1 MVRQFHDGTLAQV
14 LDNGESSKAFP
25 GTKESNKAASWP
37 TLFSMIFSVI
47 LSDAFAGDDET
58 YLKIRYRTDS
68 ELCNPLIE
76 VAGQNKGQRR
86 CSAEPPFRICC
97 RDKESHMQ
105 QSMNN
110 FATACTKIGLTCIST
125 KKKEV
130 SQEKL

>member
-1 MVRQFHDGTLAQV
+1 MVRQFHDGTLVQV
-14 LDNGESSKAFP
+14 LDNGEPAKAFP

-68 ELCNPLIE
+68 ELCNL
-76 VAGQNKGQRR
+76 AGQNKGQRR
-86 CSAEPPFRICC
+86 CSEEPPFRICC
-97 RDKESHMQ
+97 RDTESQMQ

-110 FATACTKIGLTCIST
+110 FATACPKVGLTCIST

-130 SQEKL
+130 SQDKL